1 MLEDSEIQ
9 STYIQVCDTVL
20 FCNRIL
26 TRKVEAANNGMTL
39 TIFQEA
45 WCGLTSGAIASYFGT
60 PFYLSFMSMKGT
72 TCPCIF
78 QHLYHK
84 AANEG
89 VLALWKGGRPYANSL
104 TAWNMGMLA
113 PYNPSYIYFRES
125 RGLSETRAI
134 IGNMLF

>member
-1 MLEDSEIQ
+1 MLEDSEVK

-39 TIFQEA
+39 TLFQEA
-45 WCGLTSGAIASYFGT
+45 CCGLTSGAIASYFGT
-60 PFYLSFMSMKGT
+60 PFYLAFMSTKGT
-72 TCPCIF
+72 TCPSIF

-89 VLALWKGGRPYANSL
+89 V
-104 TAWNMGMLA
+104 
-113 PYNPSYIYFRES
+113 
-125 RGLSETRAI
+125 
-134 IGNMLF
+134 